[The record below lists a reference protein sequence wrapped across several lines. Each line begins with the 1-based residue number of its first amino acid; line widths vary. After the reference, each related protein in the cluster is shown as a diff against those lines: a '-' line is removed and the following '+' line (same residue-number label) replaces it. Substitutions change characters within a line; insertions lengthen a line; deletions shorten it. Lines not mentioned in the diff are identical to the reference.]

1 MEETENDRVTDGRKK
16 RIKLSH
22 FFVDCLVSF
31 LRNTSAIIYPT
42 QSTADL
48 DKAPGEGRGSISVSN
63 QSYNTIIV
71 ISVGVAPND
80 GGLGINPE

>member
-1 MEETENDRVTDGRKK
+1 MQSCSIASFRHKVVVLYLRQSWRKTENDRVTAGRKK

-22 FFVDCLVSF
+22 FIVDCQVSF

-48 DKAPGEGRGSISVSN
+48 DKAPGEGRRSISN
-63 QSYNTIIV
+63 Q
-71 ISVGVAPND
+71 
-80 GGLGINPE
+80 